1 MRGLYYLTQP
11 GSAHGQVE
19 AGLGAGEADGV
30 TGGGRGGGHVKPE
43 AVLVMT
49 RDQVE
54 TLTLPNCGLRPKMT
68 CKDYLM
74 RHKAFKTYS
83 DRNNCIYEFNS
94 LINNDLVN
102 RKILNLFIKKYVICN
117 VVKFRGCDL

>member
-30 TGGGRGGGHVKPE
+30 TGAGWGGGHVKPE

-49 RDQVE
+49 RNEME
-54 TLTLPNCGLRPKMT
+54 TLTLTNCGLGPKQKHVRIISRTMYYGIILAQ
-68 CKDYLM
+68 CLQY
-74 RHKAFKTYS
+74 
-83 DRNNCIYEFNS
+83 
-94 LINNDLVN
+94 IN
-102 RKILNLFIKKYVICN
+102 
-117 VVKFRGCDL
+117 